1 MSVAGSLLL
10 LLLLLQPSPPPPLSS
25 GMIDCC
31 AGLFR
36 HLYAVRGG
44 GGGKKPAMCSQN
56 RATAEHTY
64 CTPEAK
70 DQAEGIGGGGGRK
83 IINSKKGADLD
94 YFLGP
99 DSVPVFS
106 FTGFS
111 PTIFA
116 C

>member
-1 MSVAGSLLL
+1 MSVAGSLL

-36 HLYAVRGG
+36 HLYAVSG

-56 RATAEHTY
+56 QTTAEHTY

-116 C
+116 Y

>member
-1 MSVAGSLLL
+1 
-10 LLLLLQPSPPPPLSS
+10 
-25 GMIDCC
+25 
-31 AGLFR
+31 
-36 HLYAVRGG
+36 
-44 GGGKKPAMCSQN
+44 MCSQN
-56 RATAEHTY
+56 QTTAEHTY

-116 C
+116 Y